1 MNESRKAATRTAGF
15 TLIEVMIVVAIIGI
29 LTAFAYPAYGR
40 YVLRKGLSM
49 PTGRQ
54 PAGSDHR
61 SNQLMD
67 SAALSLN
74 AALITTRQGQGAGFG
89 LQDESQSQM

>member
-1 MNESRKAATRTAGF
+1 
-15 TLIEVMIVVAIIGI
+15 
-29 LTAFAYPAYGR
+29 
-40 YVLRKGLSM
+40 M

-89 LQDESQSQM
+89 LQDESQSQI